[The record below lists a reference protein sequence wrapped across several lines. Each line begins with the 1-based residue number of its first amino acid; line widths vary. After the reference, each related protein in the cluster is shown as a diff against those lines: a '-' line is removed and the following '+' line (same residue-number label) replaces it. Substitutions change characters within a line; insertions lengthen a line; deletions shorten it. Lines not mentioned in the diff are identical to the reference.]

1 MVGDGGTLLC
11 HKVCPKTPLTIQG
24 HLFRSNLFVLGLS
37 GANIVLRVQWLQEL
51 GLILTDYTSRTM
63 NFSMLD
69 PQLQLTADMPLQPAS
84 ASTYQVRCLVQ
95 TQGVSALFQLT

>member
-1 MVGDGGTLLC
+1 MAALSFA
-11 HKVCPKTPLTIQG
+11 I
-24 HLFRSNLFVLGLS
+24 RSALKLHSRSRVTYLGQIFVLGLS

-69 PQLQLTADMPLQPAS
+69 PQLQLTADMPL
-84 ASTYQVRCLVQ
+84 
-95 TQGVSALFQLT
+95 